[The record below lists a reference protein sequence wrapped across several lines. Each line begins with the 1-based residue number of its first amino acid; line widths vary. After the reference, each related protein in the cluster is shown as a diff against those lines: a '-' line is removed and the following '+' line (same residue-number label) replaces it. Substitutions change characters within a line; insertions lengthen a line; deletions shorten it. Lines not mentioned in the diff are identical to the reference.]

1 MRPLWAHRYLIWE
14 AAITDLRHRY
24 AGSALGVFWNVLT
37 PLAMLTLYA
46 VLFTRVLVPGT
57 GRTLSAGLFVVY
69 LACGF
74 LPWGAFTEC
83 VVRGTQALV
92 ANAAYLKKMPIPE
105 QVFVA
110 QAAVSATLG
119 MFIVLGLIAIA
130 APLLGQPPHWIW
142 VLLPVLGILWQAF
155 GFGVSLV
162 LSAINVFFRDVGQLL
177 GVIFQIWMW
186 SLPVVY
192 LEDLLPT
199 SYRSLLMF
207 NPAYPFLRAVRD
219 VFIDSRLPELW
230 VWGGMLAWV
239 LLASGLGLLVLNKL
253 RVDIRDAL

>member
-1 MRPLWAHRYLIWE
+1 MRPLWVHRSLIWE
-14 AAITDLRHRY
+14 AALGDLRHRY

-46 VLFTRVLVPGT
+46 IIFTHVLIPGAS
-57 GRTLSAGLFVVY
+57 RTLGAGLFVVY
-69 LACGF
+69 LASGF
-74 LPWGAFTEC
+74 LPWGAFTDC

-92 ANAAYLKKMPIPE
+92 ANAPYLKKMPIPE

-119 MFIVLGLIAIA
+119 MFIVLGLIATV
-130 APLLGQPPHWIW
+130 APLLGQPAHWTW
-142 VLLPVLGILWQAF
+142 VLLPLVGILWQSF
-155 GFGVSLV
+155 GFGISLV
-162 LSAINVFFRDVGQLL
+162 LSALNVFFRDVAQLV

-192 LEDLLPT
+192 LEDFLPAA
-199 SYRSLLMF
+199 YRSLLVF
-207 NPAYPFLRAVRD
+207 NPAYPFLRALRE
-219 VFIDSRLPELW
+219 VFMDARIPELW

-239 LLASGLGLLVLNKL
+239 LLASGAGLLVLNTL
-253 RVDIRDAL
+253 RVEIRDAL